1 MKKAYSLKGRKL
13 FNEVFTRGK
22 KYRGK
27 SVIVFLLK
35 TKTEEKS
42 YNSEVSDI
50 KIGISLSRKLGKAH
64 DRNRIKRR
72 IKAICHELL
81 NDMNTG
87 ITLIIKPGPGSRDMS
102 FEEFKS
108 DLIKVFKNSGILNE
122 SD

>member
-1 MKKAYSLKGRKL
+1 MKKAYSLKGRNL

-27 SVIVFLLK
+27 SVIIILLK
-35 TKTEEKS
+35 SQTEEKS

-108 DLIKVFKNSGILNE
+108 DIIKVFRSSGVLNE
-122 SD
+122 SC